1 MGTSTLTSNPG
12 SSGIPA
18 PPGRKWRSSDLTLY
32 VLLAALTYGAWW
44 LSGRGYYRSGDRV
57 GYWLGVTG
65 GSMLL
70 VLLLYPLRKYLRFM
84 QRWGKVKWWFVGHM
98 VLGIGGPLLILLHS
112 TFSLRSANASVA
124 LISMLIVAISGVV
137 GRFLYLR
144 VHRGLQGQRDNLVDL
159 QRKAG
164 FAEGE
169 VRSRFRFAPEVAER
183 LLAFEA
189 SALQED
195 AGWWALG
202 SRVVILPLRQ
212 RWIYRACAHDL
223 DKRFRQI
230 AEERRLNR
238 DQVRRRRRQARG
250 ITRNFLLS
258 VVRVAQF
265 TAYERLFS
273 MWHVLHLPFVYL
285 LALTAGF
292 HIFAVHAY

>member
-195 AGWWALG
+195 AGWWALDLPRLRTRSRQTVPADRRGATAEPG
-202 SRVVILPLRQ
+202 SGSKAP
-212 RWIYRACAHDL
+212 AA
-223 DKRFRQI
+223 
-230 AEERRLNR
+230 
-238 DQVRRRRRQARG
+238 G
-250 ITRNFLLS
+250 TRNHP
-258 VVRVAQF
+258 Q
-265 TAYERLFS
+265 
-273 MWHVLHLPFVYL
+273 L
-285 LALTAGF
+285 LAQRGAGRP
-292 HIFAVHAY
+292 VHGL